1 LEAEND
7 MSIKTSIARIL
18 PGLTLTL
25 ALAYVGFIPVTHA
38 ADSGGDKSIH
48 HVSAEVCKTC
58 HKDIYK
64 QWKGSMHANST
75 AFNDPIHGT
84 FYRKVVGDPG
94 KEGVKHKASGK
105 YPICLQCHS
114 PNAAK
119 DKTTK
124 LDAKPAYAEGVNC
137 VACHTLKHYKGIN
150 APNGKLQLGLKSYDV
165 ADKLQGSGRHSNN
178 RLQSLQAAGDE
189 FGFGGGADDDKKP
202 NPHLGAAVTMD
213 GKEIQSLPMESN
225 PKQLRTSDACM
236 GCHDKRNNPHGVPL
250 CATGDEYATSKS
262 QVDCLSCHMPV
273 SNGIADHSIGGG
285 HDLGMLQ
292 RSVVFLLD
300 SNKDGDT
307 IKSTVTI
314 INKQPHT
321 MPTGAPFRNLYMKIT
336 AYDAGGNVVWENA
349 KGHPAKQDSQ
359 AFMFMSLKDDKDQPA
374 PPPTATKPGNDTR
387 LKAFEER
394 DLSYDIPAKGVVLV
408 RAELY
413 YNLLWPGL
421 VKKFSHL
428 PKDVTAPKLIASAE
442 NSL

>member
-1 LEAEND
+1 
-7 MSIKTSIARIL
+7 MSIKATLPRIL
-18 PGLTLTL
+18 PTL
-25 ALAYVGFIPVTHA
+25 ALVLGYNGFGMAPVVQA
-38 ADSGGDKSIH
+38 AEAGGDPSIH

-119 DKTTK
+119 DKATK

-150 APNGKLQLGLKSYDV
+150 APNGKLQLGLKSYDY

-178 RLQSLQAAGDE
+178 RLASLQAAGDE
-189 FGFGGGADDDKKP
+189 FGFGGGADEDKKP

-213 GKEIQSLPMESN
+213 GKEIPSLPMESN

-300 SNKDGDT
+300 SKKDGDT

-336 AYDAGGNVVWENA
+336 AYDASGNVVWENA
-349 KGHPAKQDSQ
+349 KGHPAKQDHQ

-374 PPPTATKPGNDTR
+374 PPPTATKPGSDTR

-394 DLSYDIPAKGVVLV
+394 DLSYNIPAKGVVLV